1 MVKFRGSCGSSNEDA
16 DAARALRRQRDLFR
30 GAVASKIV
38 FALAVG
44 ASTAS
49 AQGLD
54 RARTVLET
62 FQTELTTIVPVA
74 AALVL
79 LVLGIA
85 YAGNFIEKDTFAR
98 WGIGVIIAGSAVQI
112 TAMLFGS

>member
-1 MVKFRGSCGSSNEDA
+1 MTSTTR
-16 DAARALRRQRDLFR
+16 RLRRDLLMVAAASA
-30 GAVASKIV
+30 AVL
-38 FALAVG
+38 ALSAG
-44 ASTAS
+44 SAS